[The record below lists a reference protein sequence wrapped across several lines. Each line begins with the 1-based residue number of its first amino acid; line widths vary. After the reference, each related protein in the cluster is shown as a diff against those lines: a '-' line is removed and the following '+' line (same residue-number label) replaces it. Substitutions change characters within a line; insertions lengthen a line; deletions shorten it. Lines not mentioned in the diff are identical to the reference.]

1 MNGKGNGKFAP
12 DASITRAK
20 AAQMF
25 YNLRQNKTADQNVKF
40 TDVAATAWYSNAVS
54 TLAARGVINGVGDNK
69 FAPEKTISR
78 AEFTAI
84 AVRLAKSNAAADTKF
99 ADVSANAWYSDTVR
113 TAISYGWIT
122 GYSDNT
128 FRSNN
133 RITRAEVVTVTN
145 RMLAR
150 SCDKTSADSES
161 IKNFSDVTKTHW
173 AFYNIAEAANAHE
186 YTKDNGVENW
196 NGLK

>member
-12 DASITRAK
+12 DASMTRAE

-25 YNLRQNKTADQNVKF
+25 YNLLQNKTADQNVKF
-40 TDVAATAWYSNAVS
+40 TDVAATVWYSNAVS

-69 FAPEKTISR
+69 FA
-78 AEFTAI
+78 
-84 AVRLAKSNAAADTKF
+84 
-99 ADVSANAWYSDTVR
+99 DVSANAWYSDAVR

-128 FRSNN
+128 SRPNN

-186 YTKDNGVENW
+186 YTKNNGVENW
-196 NGLK
+196 NGLEKKWFYPRDEAGKEHKNQV